1 MVIKIVRMIRKK
13 SQVFMARRYKDVY
26 LPIHRSNEHLT
37 VDDDYVNSA
46 FQQISAL
53 KQYSSLSQKT
63 NVLDFGCGQGRLA
76 TGLLLCCPDLGNY
89 TGIDTD
95 LDAIKWCK
103 RWIQKFHTKYSF
115 IHVAAHN
122 ALYNPTAIHR
132 PNLPI
137 SENSFDVIFLNSVF
151 SHMLSD
157 DVYFYLNQL
166 NQGLKQE
173 GIIYLTAF
181 IEEDVPEVMENPPG
195 YLNKVST
202 LPLHRVRYN
211 KKLFLDLMTKSGY
224 KIIEFKHQSILRTK
238 QSVLIAKKNL
248 DL

>member
-1 MVIKIVRMIRKK
+1 MIRKK

-26 LPIHRSNEHLT
+26 LPFLRSNEHLS
-37 VDDDYVNSA
+37 DDENYVNSA
-46 FQQISAL
+46 LWQISEL
-53 KQYSSLSQKT
+53 KQYSPLSQKT
-63 NVLDFGCGQGRLA
+63 SILDFGCGQGRLA
-76 TGLLLCCPDLGNY
+76 IGLLLCCSDLGSY

-95 LDAIKWCK
+95 LDAINWSK
-103 RWIQKFHTKYSF
+103 RWIQKKHTNYSF
-115 IHVAAHN
+115 IHVEAHN
-122 ALYNPTAIHR
+122 ALYNPTASHR
-132 PNLPI
+132 PNLPV
-137 SENSFDVIFLNSVF
+137 SDNTFDVIFLNSVF

-157 DVYFYLNQL
+157 DVSFYLNQL
-166 NQGLKQE
+166 NQGLKSG

-211 KKLFLDLMTKSGY
+211 KKFFLDLMAKSGY
-224 KIIEFKHQSILRTK
+224 KVVEFKHQSIQRSK
-238 QSVLIAKKNL
+238 QSVLIAEKIL